1 MERSKFGEIVT
12 PEKNYYGISSRL
24 DRLPRNGNWCN
35 SLAVILG
42 LIVFCDCYIQYVGGS
57 MLSSMLA
64 TNWSTVDLNAL
75 CISLTM
81 TGYAIGSVLSG
92 VISDKY
98 GRRLSILV
106 CIGIFIP
113 GCLCSAFVPNIEVL
127 IICRFILGIGL
138 GGGLVACY
146 GCLCEYSPPKYR
158 GQYSGIVGLIGNFS
172 PPLGAFSV
180 ILLLPAVGWRFF
192 YLGLTILGLL
202 IFFLALKK
210 IPESPRWLASK
221 GDFEK
226 ADLILQNEE
235 RKVLNLGIDLE
246 NIDLDYIEKKSSYHL
261 SHVRLID
268 LFRDKSMLKRL
279 FVITFALFTMNVM
292 VYTITNWT
300 SALFVLK
307 GFDESLALSVVAIFL
322 LGGPFGLLMLVIF
335 ADKHGRKEGLLVSLV
350 LLAFVSVL
358 WGSIP
363 FENAIALLFV
373 GFFLC
378 TILYYYALLTCSV
391 YIGELFPTEIRM
403 RSVGFANALGRIGSI
418 ISPFLVTN
426 LLEQGDIGVIFI
438 GGGLLCIL
446 TAIIIS
452 VFAIETRYR
461 TLEDING

>member
-1 MERSKFGEIVT
+1 MERSKFGEVVT

-127 IICRFILGIGL
+127 IICRFMLGIGL

-180 ILLLPAVGWRFF
+180 ILR
-192 YLGLTILGLL
+192 
-202 IFFLALKK
+202 
-210 IPESPRWLASK
+210 
-221 GDFEK
+221 
-226 ADLILQNEE
+226 
-235 RKVLNLGIDLE
+235 
-246 NIDLDYIEKKSSYHL
+246 
-261 SHVRLID
+261 
-268 LFRDKSMLKRL
+268 
-279 FVITFALFTMNVM
+279 
-292 VYTITNWT
+292 
-300 SALFVLK
+300 
-307 GFDESLALSVVAIFL
+307 AI
-322 LGGPFGLLMLVIF
+322 G
-335 ADKHGRKEGLLVSLV
+335 KNV
-350 LLAFVSVL
+350 LL
-358 WGSIP
+358 
-363 FENAIALLFV
+363 
-373 GFFLC
+373 
-378 TILYYYALLTCSV
+378 
-391 YIGELFPTEIRM
+391 
-403 RSVGFANALGRIGSI
+403 
-418 ISPFLVTN
+418 
-426 LLEQGDIGVIFI
+426 
-438 GGGLLCIL
+438 
-446 TAIIIS
+446 
-452 VFAIETRYR
+452 
-461 TLEDING
+461 